1 MRYCERV
8 RAIVDL
14 GKIRG
19 NLERIRQQLPAGVK
33 TCAVVKADGYGHG
46 ATAVAVALEDTADFF
61 AVATVREALDLR
73 EAGVQKPV
81 LILGYAW
88 PEDYEELIR
97 NQIRFTVFK
106 EKDAQ
111 ELSQLGESLGIPA
124 RIHIKVDTGMHR
136 IGFPLTE
143 EAVETVRRIRRLPW
157 LDVEGIFTH
166 FARADE
172 ADKAY
177 TYRQL
182 EAFQDF
188 IRRVEAGEEPIALH
202 HCANSAASMEV
213 PEAAMDMVRVGIA
226 MYGLYPSEEV
236 SRSIPLDPAL
246 ELKSQVVYVKDVEAG
261 EGISYNH
268 IRHLEHHCRVAT
280 IPVGYG
286 DGYPRLLSDK
296 GYVLIRGRRAPILG
310 RICMDQ
316 FMVDVTEIPEAAEGD
331 EVTLIGADGGDRIRV
346 EDLSDLCGR
355 FNYEFVCALERRV
368 PRIYRDGERTV
379 CRGQAPGPDCGKQ
392 P

>member
-8 RAIVDL
+8 RAEIDL

-19 NLERIRQQLPAGVK
+19 NLRRIGERLPDGTK
-33 TCAVVKADGYGHG
+33 MCAVVKADGYGHG
-46 ATAVAVALEDTADFF
+46 ATAVALALEQTADFF

-73 EAGVQKPV
+73 EAGVKKPV

-88 PEDYEELIR
+88 PEDYEELIQ

-106 EKDAQ
+106 EKDAE
-111 ELSQLGESLGIPA
+111 ELSAWGVRLGMPA
-124 RIHIKVDTGMHR
+124 QIHIKVDTGMHR
-136 IGFPLTE
+136 IGFPLTAD
-143 EAVETVRRIRRLPW
+143 AVETVRRIRRLPG
-157 LDVEGIFTH
+157 LSVEGIFTH

-172 ADKAY
+172 ADKTY

-182 EAFQDF
+182 RSFQEF
-188 IRRVEAGEEPIALH
+188 VRRVEEGEAPIALH
-202 HCANSAASMEV
+202 HCANSAAAMEV

-236 SRSIPLDPAL
+236 SRQIPLEPAL

-268 IRHLEHHCRVAT
+268 IRYLDRNCRVAT

-296 GYVLIRGRRAPILG
+296 GYVLIRGQRAPILG
-310 RICMDQ
+310 RVCMDQ
-316 FMVDVTEIPEAAEGD
+316 FMVDVTEIPGAAEGD
-331 EVTLIGADGGDRIRV
+331 LVTLVGVDGKDRILV
-346 EDLSDLCGR
+346 EDLSALCGR

-368 PRIYRDGERTV
+368 PRLYHDGERAAGAGASV
-379 CRGQAPGPDCGKQ
+379 SGGQ
-392 P
+392 